1 MKNLCIL
8 LCFVF
13 LCSCVQKLIDE
24 PDNLISKEKITNILY
39 DLAILNAAKST
50 NSIIL
55 RNNDIEP
62 MQFLFS
68 KYKIDSIQFVESN
81 RYYASLPKEYENIYT
96 AVNER
101 LKSENKRMKGA
112 KKSIDSLKTIERKAK
127 RGVIKKKP
135 KSAIKKGN
143 DSLE

>member
-24 PDNLISKEKITNILY
+24 PDNLISEEKITNILY

-50 NSIIL
+50 NSTIL
-55 RNNDIEP
+55 RNNGIEP

-68 KYKIDSIQFVESN
+68 KYEIDSIQFVESN
-81 RYYASLPKEYENIYT
+81 RYYASLPEKYEDIYT
-96 AVNER
+96 TVNEK
-101 LKSENKRMKGA
+101 LKSESKRMEDS
-112 KKSIDSLKTIERKAK
+112 KKSIDSLKMKKRKAT
-127 RGVIKKKP
+127 REAAKKKS
-135 KSAIKKGN
+135 KSDVKKVN
-143 DSLE
+143 DSLQ